1 MSMTIYEIDERMA
14 ELVDP
19 ETGELL
25 DYEAFAA
32 LQMEREAKIEN
43 MALWYKDLTAEAKAI
58 REEEKALAER
68 RKSAEAKAERLKGYL
83 DTALAGESYKSAKVA
98 ISYRKSKAVDI
109 AEGCESTVIEELET
123 CGRGDCIYYTAPR
136 INKVA
141 LARLLKEGGVIPG
154 AELVERNNIQVR

>member
-1 MSMTIYEIDERMA
+1 MTIYEIDARMA
-14 ELVDP
+14 GLIDP

-25 DYEAFAA
+25 DYEAFAS

-68 RKSAEAKAERLKGYL
+68 RKSAENKAERLKGYL
-83 DTALAGESYKSAKVA
+83 DEALAGESYKSAKVA
-98 ISYRKSKAVDI
+98 VSYRRSKAVELAD
-109 AEGCESTVIEELET
+109 ESAVIGELEN
-123 CGRGDCIYYTAPR
+123 GGHNDCIYYTPPR
-136 INKVA
+136 VNNVA
-141 LARLLKEGGVIPG
+141 LARLLKHGGPLRR

>member
-1 MSMTIYEIDERMA
+1 M
-14 ELVDP
+14 
-19 ETGELL
+19 
-25 DYEAFAA
+25 
-32 LQMEREAKIEN
+32 
-43 MALWYKDLTAEAKAI
+43 TAEAKAI

-68 RKSAEAKAERLKGYL
+68 RKSAENKAERLKGYL
-83 DTALAGESYKSAKVA
+83 DEALAGESYKSAKVA

-136 INKVA
+136 INKVV

-154 AELVERNNIQVR
+154 AELVERSNIQIR